1 MKNTCKYYYAFLGFL
16 VLSQVLMTVF
26 NLSQNIAYGQKI
38 SYLENQ
44 KNNLTQEK
52 IQLKKDLSNQVA
64 IRVLEAEGSP
74 FENILDVTVV
84 ESMSDSLALK

>member
-64 IRVLEAEGSP
+64 IRVLEEEESP

>member
-1 MKNTCKYYYAFLGFL
+1 MKNSYKYYYAFLGFL

-26 NLSQNIAYGQKI
+26 NLGQNIAYGQKI

-64 IRVLEAEGSP
+64 IRVLEEEGSP

-84 ESMSDSLALK
+84 ESLSDSLALK

>member
-1 MKNTCKYYYAFLGFL
+1 MKNSYKYYYAFLGFL

-38 SYLENQ
+38 SYLEKQ

-64 IRVLEAEGSP
+64 IRVLEEEGSP

-84 ESMSDSLALK
+84 ESLSDSLALK

>member
-1 MKNTCKYYYAFLGFL
+1 MKNNCKYYYAFLGFL
-16 VLSQVLMTVF
+16 VLAQVLMTVF

-44 KNNLTQEK
+44 KNSLTQEK
-52 IQLKKDLSNQVA
+52 IQIKKDLSNQVA
-64 IRVLEAEGSP
+64 IRVLDAEETA

-84 ESMSDSLALK
+84 ESLSDSLALK

>member
-44 KNNLTQEK
+44 KNSLTQEK

-64 IRVLEAEGSP
+64 IRVLEEEENP

-84 ESMSDSLALK
+84 ESISDSLALK